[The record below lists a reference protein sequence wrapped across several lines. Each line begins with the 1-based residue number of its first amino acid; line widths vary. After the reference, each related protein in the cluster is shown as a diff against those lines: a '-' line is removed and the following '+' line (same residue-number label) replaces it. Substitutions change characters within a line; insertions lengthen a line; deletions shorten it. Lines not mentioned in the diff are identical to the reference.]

1 MRSVYLIG
9 SLRNPEIPSIAA
21 RLRRELDI
29 EVFDD
34 WFAAGPIADDSWRDY
49 EKARGHDYPTAL
61 KGYAARH
68 VFDFD
73 YKHLTRTEGAIL
85 ALPAGRSAHLEFGWM
100 IGRGKPGW
108 VLMDNPE
115 RWDVMNQFATGV
127 VQTIDALVEEIQA
140 YAQHR
145 GRAVEEGN
153 SGTGSAYRA
162 PAPPPLRS
170 LSTGIRSTPL
180 SPDVAISATAEPYG
194 D

>member
-1 MRSVYLIG
+1 MLTLRSVYLIG
-9 SLRNPEIPSIAA
+9 SLRNPEIPKIAD
-21 RLRRELDI
+21 RLRRELGI

-49 EKARGHDYPTAL
+49 EKARGRDYPTAL
-61 KGYAARH
+61 RGYAAKH

-73 YKHLTRTEGAIL
+73 YTHLTRTEGAVL

-127 VQTIDALVEEIQA
+127 HQTIEELIAGIQA
-140 YAQHR
+140 YGRLAR
-145 GRAVEEGN
+145 GTDRAVDAGH
-153 SGTGSAYRA
+153 SAGAY
-162 PAPPPLRS
+162 PLKG

-180 SPDVAISATAEPYG
+180 SPLVAIRPTSEPYG